1 MPGAP
6 LSNDLKD
13 RIVRWYYEDQ
23 DTMAE
28 IAAQARCSIGTVS
41 NVLRVYREYG
51 EVKDPFRQY
60 TGRPST
66 LSEADLK
73 FLDTI
78 IVANPALYLDEIQQ
92 KLRDVREVEVSIAT
106 LVRALAALDLTRKQI
121 TKAASERDQELRTV
135 WEAMMAEYNDPQV
148 FVALDESAVDG
159 HTGQRGH
166 GRSRVGK
173 PCVKRTSFLRGVRY
187 SILPALTTDGIV
199 ALEIFEGS
207 VTKEKFLYFL
217 REQVVCGEFFA
228 TSST

>member
-6 LSNDLKD
+6 LSKDLKD

-28 IAAQARCSIGTVS
+28 IAARARCAIGTVS

-51 EVKDPFRQY
+51 EVQDPFRQY
-60 TGRPST
+60 TGRPSK

-78 IVANPALYLDEIQQ
+78 VVANPSLYLDEIQQ
-92 KLRDVREVEVSIAT
+92 RLRDVREVEVSIAT
-106 LVRALAALDLTRKQI
+106 LARALASLDLSRKQI
-121 TKAASERDQELRTV
+121 TKAASERDEELRGL
-135 WEAMMAEYNDPQV
+135 WEAMMAEYNDPRV

-159 HTGQRGH
+159 HMGQRGY

-187 SILPALTTDGIV
+187 SILPALTTDGMI

-207 VTKEKFLYFL
+207 ITKEKFLYFL
-217 REQVVCGEFFA
+217 REQVVS
-228 TSST
+228 TSKYPGA